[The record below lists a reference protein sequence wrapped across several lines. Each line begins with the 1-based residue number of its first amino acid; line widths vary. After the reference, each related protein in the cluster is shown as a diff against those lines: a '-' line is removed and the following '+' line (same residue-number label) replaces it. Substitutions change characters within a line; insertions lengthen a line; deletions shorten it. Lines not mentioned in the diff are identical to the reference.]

1 MNNNIEKIVI
11 PIVAILVFI
20 IIAIW
25 TYRYFIK
32 PHNDSNKFYSSAAFN
47 IATKPYSTSTGGG
60 KRRCKK

>member
-1 MNNNIEKIVI
+1 MNNIEKIVI
-11 PIVAILVFI
+11 PIVTILVFI

-32 PHNDSNKFYSSAAFN
+32 PHNDVNKFYSSAAFN
-47 IATKPYSTSTGGG
+47 MATKTSSSSYSGG